1 MAPIT
6 PLEAPVEMFERGKR
20 QSLFDAS
27 RPLSQATEIF
37 DTDFEDDN
45 SDFEEDSDNSPKGS
59 FETFDTR
66 RRSQTTISSYD
77 EAPTPR
83 SNNSRPFEIR
93 FKPVEGPKGPHL
105 FRASQ
110 SSVDFTFDY
119 ALQMSPLLPKEQRLE
134 PPPRTETA
142 FSQATVTQE
151 RHHENMPSIDAA
163 FAPAPS
169 HDIRQWSAEQVV
181 DWMYGSGLEQ
191 SIIEKLEQHD
201 IDGAVLMD
209 LQFDD
214 LKELDIHSFGKRH
227 TLWNAICGLRG
238 GEGRLSPVPTP
249 FEDISRPAT
258 AARSKSDG
266 DVPRSACPDTPM
278 DDLATPISAG
288 GVKKRRSRKNKHL
301 HNDITP
307 AESVSIVAIEQ
318 LMPKPHNCNK
328 GERCPKWRKQQRLI
342 ARIQAENGW
351 PISPLRGGHIVIEG
365 NPGNA
370 STANN
375 ILPNVRPDPF
385 RPTSEAVPS
394 VVASSD
400 LLGPGQLPEFALHE
414 DVLQR
419 VEHRDPQE
427 NVKQFLNFQ
436 HISES
441 PVESPPTPPLEM
453 FPAEHHEMF
462 SSRRVAKAQLCA
474 PALNEGEVFSP
485 VSNEKQT
492 YIDAGPNARLPV
504 SKEPT
509 EQYGPNVTHAG
520 WMKKRKNKLLRH
532 DWHDAHFRLKG
543 TQLAMHANNR
553 LSSAALDTID
563 VDDYAVACTSLASNN
578 KITAALRSLKISDK
592 KARDVDPAAF
602 AFQLVPSSERDRAK
616 AAAGKT
622 HHFAVK
628 TSDERIDWMRELM
641 LAKARQQ
648 KEAGF
653 SVEVNGEKGR

>member
-1 MAPIT
+1 M
-6 PLEAPVEMFERGKR
+6 
-20 QSLFDAS
+20 
-27 RPLSQATEIF
+27 
-37 DTDFEDDN
+37 
-45 SDFEEDSDNSPKGS
+45 
-59 FETFDTR
+59 
-66 RRSQTTISSYD
+66 
-77 EAPTPR
+77 
-83 SNNSRPFEIR
+83 
-93 FKPVEGPKGPHL
+93 
-105 FRASQ
+105 
-110 SSVDFTFDY
+110 DFTFDY

-462 SSRRVAKAQLCA
+462 PAQHQQAFPSLHPPRQTPGPHGNLKSLPKLSIPRSASANPHLSTQNHTAFTPARSATASPGNVYRLGTPASEMDVPVTALPAGPVSRDASQSVPPNMQYRDQVALGRSGSRAGEWRRPSFAL